1 MTFHFFIKQIQLL
14 LSYLRFMQKT
24 LFVLFFLLC
33 FTFSYAA
40 RISGVVTNDKGEIL
54 PYASISI
61 KGTAKGANANNEGKY
76 FLNLS
81 PGSYTLVCQY
91 VGYKREEKNIT
102 VTSED
107 MQVDFLLH
115 IQELVLKEVLVK
127 QGEDPAYEIIRQAI
141 KKRAYYQGQLDN
153 FQCEVYTKGQ
163 LKLRDYPDK
172 LLGRKVDFEDGDT
185 SRQKIVYLSE
195 TVAKYSVQQPGKA
208 KVEVISSKVSGQS
221 DGFGLSAP
229 QIYSF
234 YDNNVSIANNSF
246 SSRGFISPIA
256 DNALNYYRYKYEG
269 DFTEDGKQVSRIRVT
284 PKRKYEPLFSGYIN
298 IVDGDWRIHSIQLM
312 LTKESQ
318 IEIIDTL
325 RLEQLYVPFT
335 NDVWVVKS
343 QVMYPAIKILGF
355 DAYGS
360 FVNVYSAFNINP
372 DFKKGFFGNTIIKYL
387 DSSNKKP
394 EQYWDE
400 TRPVPLQMEEVNDY
414 KRKDSIEQA
423 KKDPRYL
430 DSLDRIQN
438 KVGFG
443 AILFSGKTINKR
455 KNWTTYTFNSL
466 LNSVSYNTVE
476 GWVLE
481 FNGSFTKKFDSSLF
495 SRKYFSVRPNVRYGF
510 SNKHF
515 NADLTSTYT
524 FGKKYANSITVQGGR
539 KVFQFNNAGPVY
551 SLGNSISTLYYTRN
565 FLKIYEAWMGRID
578 FARELG
584 NGLSWSGGFEYQDR
598 MPLENTTNYKWRTV
612 NGRTFSP
619 NYPDELM
626 TQNFIRHQAFIFSTE
641 VSWQP
646 RPRYVEFPDRK
657 INMGSKFPVMTLG
670 YTQAINNIFGSD
682 VKYNKWKFSINDDI
696 SMKLAGSIGYRLTIG
711 GFINR
716 DSVNIQDYTHY
727 KGNRYLFTETYL
739 NSFQLAPY
747 YRFSNKERFY
757 TTAHIEYHLNG
768 FLTNKMP
775 LFRRLNWFLVIGS
788 NALHVD
794 RNTNYVEVFAG
805 LENILKV
812 IRIDFVRSWMD
823 RSKPVSGIRFG
834 FRGAF
839 GN

>member
-1 MTFHFFIKQIQLL
+1 MTFHFLIHTMPLFFSYHRL
-14 LSYLRFMQKT
+14 LSNI
-24 LFVLFFLLC
+24 LFAFF
-33 FTFSYAA
+33 FFFSFSSYAA
-40 RISGVVTNDKGEIL
+40 RITGVVTNDKGEIL

-61 KGTAKGANANNEGKY
+61 KGTTRGVNANNEGKY
-76 FLNLS
+76 ILNLS

-91 VGYKREEKNIT
+91 VGYKREEK
-102 VTSED
+102 D
-107 MQVDFLLH
+107 MVVASADIELDFILRL
-115 IQELVLKEVLVK
+115 QDFVLKEVLVK

-141 KKRAYYQGQLDN
+141 KKRPYYKAQLNN

-163 LKLRDYPDK
+163 LKLRDYPNK
-172 LLGRKVDFEDGDT
+172 LMGRTVDFEDGDT
-185 SRQKIVYLSE
+185 SKQKIVYLSE
-195 TVAKYSVQQPGKA
+195 TVAKYSVQQPAKA
-208 KVEVISSKVSGQS
+208 RVEVISSKVSGQS
-221 DGFGLSAP
+221 DGFGLSTP

-234 YDNNVSIANNSF
+234 YENNVSIANNSF
-246 SSRGFISPIA
+246 SSRGFISPVA

-269 DFTEDGKQVSRIRVT
+269 DFSEDGKLISRVRVI

-335 NDVWVVKS
+335 DDVWVVKS
-343 QVMYPAIKILGF
+343 QVMYPSIKILGF

-360 FVNVYSAFNINP
+360 FVNVYSDFNINP
-372 DFKKGFFGNTIIKYL
+372 DFEKGFFGNTIVEYL
-387 DSSNKKP
+387 DSSNKKN
-394 EQYWDE
+394 EQYWEE
-400 TRPVPLQMEEVNDY
+400 TRPVPLQLEEINDY

-443 AILFSGKTINKR
+443 AILLSGKTVNKR
-455 KNWTTYTFNSL
+455 KNRTTYTFNSL

-476 GWVLE
+476 GLALE
-481 FNGSFTKKFDSSLF
+481 LNGSFTKKFDSSLF
-495 SRKYFSVRPNVRYGF
+495 SRRYFSVRPNLRYGF
-510 SNKHF
+510 SNKHL
-515 NADLTSTYT
+515 NADLTAIYN
-524 FGKKYANSITVQGGR
+524 FGKKYTNTLTIQGGK
-539 KVFQFNNAGPVY
+539 KVFQFNNDGPVY
-551 SLGNSISTLYYTRN
+551 LLANSISTLYYTRN
-565 FLKIYEAWMGRID
+565 HLKIYEAWIGRVE
-578 FARELG
+578 FARELN
-584 NGLSWSGGFEYQDR
+584 NGLSWDGRFEYQDR
-598 MPLENTTNYKWRTV
+598 LPLENTTAYKWRTV
-612 NGRTFSP
+612 KGRTFSP
-619 NYPDELM
+619 NYPEELM
-626 TQNFIRHQAFIFSTE
+626 QQNFLRHQAFTFSTE
-641 VSWQP
+641 LSWQP
-646 RPRYVEFPDRK
+646 RPRYIEFPDRK
-657 INMGSKFPVMTLG
+657 INMGSKYPLMTVA

-682 VKYNKWKFSINDDI
+682 VKYSKWRFSITDDI
-696 SMKLAGSIGYRLTIG
+696 SMKLAGSLGYRLVIG

-716 DSVNIQDYTHY
+716 DSVNVQDYTHY

-747 YRFSNKERFY
+747 YRFSNQERFY

-768 FLTNKMP
+768 FLTNKLP
-775 LFRRLNWFLVIGS
+775 VFRKLNWFLVIGS
-788 NALHVD
+788 NALHIN
-794 RNTNYVEVFAG
+794 RNTNYMEAFAG

-823 RSKPVSGIRFG
+823 GSKPVSGIRFG
-834 FRGAF
+834 LRGAF